1 MIIGVMGVA
10 GSGKTTIGSQL
21 ANAIG
26 ATFVDGDAFHSP
38 ANIKKMS
45 RGIPL
50 TDADRAPWLAAL
62 HQRLVRA
69 SESGEVLV
77 FACSALKQDY
87 RDILSTGITVLW
99 VYLKGTREKIYRR
112 LQQRQHHFM
121 SAAMLGS
128 QFAILEEPH
137 DAIVIDALV
146 PPSQAVQTILDA
158 LRGKGKLPDQVI
170 G

>member
-26 ATFVDGDAFHSP
+26 ATFVDADAFHSP

-77 FACSALKQDY
+77 LACSALKQDY

-99 VYLKGTREKIYRR
+99 VYLKGTREEIYRR
-112 LQQRQHHFM
+112 LQQRQHHFI
-121 SAAMLGS
+121 SAGMLGS
-128 QFAILEEPH
+128 QFATLEEPH

-146 PPSQAVQTILDA
+146 SPSQAVQTILDA